1 LTLSG
6 YLQNKTI
13 EVVFVIM
20 KLPFLTLN
28 AVLMFINAVP
38 SMAQNLD
45 LFDGSTSSNWS
56 RETLLDLGSAEW
68 SISGGKMN
76 FFTGSSP
83 TDDNQVLVKY
93 QNPFSNSQDWSFQI
107 GMNNSS
113 GAQLQV
119 FVSNSNYSDYFGVTL
134 RSTLWGA
141 EFPGHAYWG
150 AGGITAAASQQGS
163 IKVDYVSS
171 TKTYSLS
178 YFNGGIDP
186 ISNLYPWTELHS
198 YSTSSQAGNVNL
210 FVGIQTGVSSANGV
224 AYVDN
229 LVILPEPSA
238 LSLCAVGLGGL
249 AMMRRRRS

>member
-1 LTLSG
+1 
-6 YLQNKTI
+6 
-13 EVVFVIM
+13 V

-56 RETLLDLGSAEW
+56 RETLLDRGSAEW

-83 TDDNQVLVKY
+83 TGDNQVLIKY
-93 QNPFSNSQDWSFQI
+93 QNPFSNLQDWSFQI

-113 GAQLQV
+113 NNSSSNPSPTQLQV
-119 FVSNSNYSDYFGVTL
+119 FVGNVNNYGSNNGDYFGVTL
-134 RSTLWGA
+134 LSTGWGA
-141 EFPGHAYWG
+141 EFPGHQYWLP
-150 AGGITAAASQQGS
+150 GGITAAASQQGS

-171 TKTYSLS
+171 TQTYSLS

-186 ISNLYPWTELHS
+186 ISNLYPWSELHS

-238 LSLCAVGLGGL
+238 LSLLAVGLGGW
-249 AMMRRRRS
+249 AMTRRRRS